1 MSTTARITEG
11 RDVDLTHSLNLL
23 RVVKCD
29 MLMVSDEG
37 GTEQLKQRNELPV
50 LDKMPYDWE
59 SEVS

>member
-37 GTEQLKQRNELPV
+37 GTEQLK
-50 LDKMPYDWE
+50 
-59 SEVS
+59 